1 MAGVDNFDARESSH
15 PESRERQAQG
25 RVADLFRGNG
35 WKVVSEPR
43 PADGRQPDLLVS
55 RQRTSYAVEIKAAA
69 EGRSD
74 RLVPLWALA
83 ALQARRAAGD
93 RHTPL
98 AVIVAPKVPARAADA
113 VLAFA
118 EEYAPDVAAGVVDF
132 EGFRLFRG
140 KGLEELTAEPARA
153 ARRVAA
159 PPIGQALFSDLNQW
173 MLKVLLAP
181 ELPDTLLSAPR
192 GRYRNA
198 SQLAAAANVSV
209 MSAFRFV
216 RQLQLEGHLEE
227 AAPSLS
233 VVRRE
238 ELFSRW
244 HAASSGRVEEV
255 PMRFLLGGA
264 APSQLRRLLSGER
277 ACLGLFAAADA
288 LGLGLVSGVPP
299 HVYVPR
305 LNVANVAAWGSVQ
318 PAGPGEQPDF
328 FLRRARAAQSVLR
341 GVVRP
346 HGVAASDVLQV
357 WLDVSSHPARG
368 REQAAHIRRRVLEP
382 LISGKRSRG

>member
-1 MAGVDNFDARESSH
+1 MRRRWRRGWSTSRVSGCSGAR
-15 PESRERQAQG
+15 
-25 RVADLFRGNG
+25 
-35 WKVVSEPR
+35 
-43 PADGRQPDLLVS
+43 
-55 RQRTSYAVEIKAAA
+55 
-69 EGRSD
+69 
-74 RLVPLWALA
+74 
-83 ALQARRAAGD
+83 
-93 RHTPL
+93 
-98 AVIVAPKVPARAADA
+98 
-113 VLAFA
+113 
-118 EEYAPDVAAGVVDF
+118 
-132 EGFRLFRG
+132 
-140 KGLEELTAEPARA
+140 LEELNAEPARA
-153 ARRVAA
+153 ARRVAG

-255 PMRFLLGGA
+255 PMRFLLGGE
-264 APSQLRRLLSGER
+264 APSQLRHLLSGER

-305 LNVANVAAWGSVQ
+305 LNVANVAAWGASSRLV
-318 PAGPGEQPDF
+318 PASNRTFSCGGPGPRSRCFVESCARTVWQ
-328 FLRRARAAQSVLR
+328 RAMCCRSGWTCPAI
-341 GVVRP
+341 P
-346 HGVAASDVLQV
+346 HVAGS
-357 WLDVSSHPARG
+357 
-368 REQAAHIRRRVLEP
+368 RRRT
-382 LISGKRSRG
+382 SGGACSSL